1 MVFGRYPRMIA
12 CICSVAAPP
21 ASAAS
26 ARAAYDFNSIA
37 EDGTTAA
44 YNGKLLLPDFR
55 VSFHDGR
62 CH

>member
-1 MVFGRYPRMIA
+1 MLA

-26 ARAAYDFNSIA
+26 ARSAYDFNSIA